1 MAIYSAR
8 QIFQPTVEPSIPSA
22 QPIPA
27 SVSTLSSALH
37 AHDLATYAHSQ
48 RVIHYALTLGRL
60 LGLSQAELLTLE
72 HGVFLHDIG
81 KLHIPNTI
89 LKKSSRLS
97 KTEWEAVQQHPLDG
111 YDMVGTLPS
120 FEEAAETILYHHEW
134 YNGSGYPYGL
144 KGENI
149 PLGARICS
157 LVDTLDA
164 LTSHRPYRN
173 PISFAEAFIW
183 IESERGTHFDPF
195 LVDTFTAIR
204 SSEWQ
209 RIQVMFSRSASYTYL
224 QQS

>member
-1 MAIYSAR
+1 MYSTH
-8 QIFQPTVEPSIPSA
+8 QILQPPVHPSA
-22 QPIPA
+22 SSSRTNAIT
-27 SVSTLSSALH
+27 VSTLSTALR
-37 AHDLATYAHSQ
+37 AHDLGTYAHSQ
-48 RVIHYALTLGRL
+48 RVIHYALALGRL
-60 LGLSQAELLTLE
+60 LGLPQAALLTLQQ
-72 HGVFLHDIG
+72 GVFLHDIG

-111 YDMVGTLPS
+111 YDMVCALPS
-120 FEEAAETILYHHEW
+120 FEDTAGIILYHHEW

-173 PISFAEAFIW
+173 PISFPEAFIW

-195 LVDTFTAIR
+195 LVDTFTAIP

-209 RIQVMFSRSASYTYL
+209 RIQVMSTRSPA
-224 QQS
+224 

>member
-1 MAIYSAR
+1 MYSTH
-8 QIFQPTVEPSIPSA
+8 QILQPPVYPSA
-22 QPIPA
+22 SSSRTNAIT
-27 SVSTLSSALH
+27 VSTLSTALR
-37 AHDLATYAHSQ
+37 AHDLGTYAHSQ
-48 RVIHYALTLGRL
+48 RVIHYALALGRL
-60 LGLSQAELLTLE
+60 LGLPQAALLTLQQ
-72 HGVFLHDIG
+72 GVFLHDIG

-111 YDMVGTLPS
+111 YDMVCALPS
-120 FEEAAETILYHHEW
+120 FEDTAGIILYHHEW

-173 PISFAEAFIW
+173 PISFPEAFIW

-195 LVDTFTAIR
+195 LVDTFTAIP

-209 RIQVMFSRSASYTYL
+209 RIQVMSTRSPAYAYL
-224 QQS
+224 QAS

>member
-1 MAIYSAR
+1 MYSTH
-8 QIFQPTVEPSIPSA
+8 QILQPPVHPSA
-22 QPIPA
+22 SSSRTNAIT
-27 SVSTLSSALH
+27 VSTLSTALR
-37 AHDLATYAHSQ
+37 AHDLGTYAHSQ
-48 RVIHYALTLGRL
+48 RVIHYALALGRL
-60 LGLSQAELLTLE
+60 LGLPQAALLTLQQ
-72 HGVFLHDIG
+72 GVFLHDIG

-89 LKKSSRLS
+89 LKKPGRLS

-111 YDMVGTLPS
+111 YDMVCALPS
-120 FEEAAETILYHHEW
+120 FEDTAGIILYHHEW

-173 PISFAEAFIW
+173 PISFPEAFIW

-195 LVDTFTAIR
+195 LVDTFTAIP

-209 RIQVMFSRSASYTYL
+209 RIQVMSTRSPAYAYL
-224 QQS
+224 QAS

>member
-1 MAIYSAR
+1 MYSTHQILQPAVQPGASSSRTNAI
-8 QIFQPTVEPSIPSA
+8 T
-22 QPIPA
+22 
-27 SVSTLSSALH
+27 VSTLSTALR
-37 AHDLATYAHSQ
+37 AHDLGTYAHSQ
-48 RVIHYALTLGRL
+48 RVIHYALALGRL
-60 LGLSQAELLTLE
+60 LGLPQAALLTLQQ
-72 HGVFLHDIG
+72 GVFLHDIG

-111 YDMVGTLPS
+111 YDMVCALPS
-120 FEEAAETILYHHEW
+120 FEDTAGIILYHHEW
-134 YNGSGYPYGL
+134 YNGRGYPYGL

-173 PISFAEAFIW
+173 PISFAEATTW
-183 IESERGTHFDPF
+183 IKLESGTHFDPL
-195 LVDTFTAIR
+195 LVDTFTAIP

-209 RIQVMFSRSASYTYL
+209 RIQAMSTRSPSYAYL
-224 QQS
+224 QAS

>member
-1 MAIYSAR
+1 MYSTH
-8 QIFQPTVEPSIPSA
+8 QILQPPVHPSA
-22 QPIPA
+22 SSSRTNAIT
-27 SVSTLSSALH
+27 VSTLSTALR
-37 AHDLATYAHSQ
+37 AHDLGTYAHSQ
-48 RVIHYALTLGRL
+48 RVIHYALALGRL
-60 LGLSQAELLTLE
+60 LGLPQAALLTLQQ
-72 HGVFLHDIG
+72 GVFLHDIG
-81 KLHIPNTI
+81 KLQVPNTI

-173 PISFAEAFIW
+173 PISFPEAFIW
-183 IESERGTHFDPF
+183 IESVSGTHFDPF
-195 LVDTFTAIR
+195 FLYSFTAIP
-204 SSEWQ
+204 SFEWQ
-209 RIQVMFSRSASYTYL
+209 RIQVMSTRSPSYAYL
-224 QQS
+224 QAS

>member
-1 MAIYSAR
+1 MAMYSTR
-8 QIFQPTVEPSIPSA
+8 QILQPTVQPSA
-22 QPIPA
+22 SFSRTNAIT
-27 SVSTLSSALH
+27 VSTLSTALR
-37 AHDLATYAHSQ
+37 AHDLGTYAHSQ
-48 RVIHYALTLGRL
+48 RVIHYALALGRL

-173 PISFAEAFIW
+173 PISFPEAFIW

-209 RIQVMFSRSASYTYL
+209 RIQVMSTRSPSYAYL
-224 QQS
+224 QTS

>member
-1 MAIYSAR
+1 MYSTH
-8 QIFQPTVEPSIPSA
+8 QILQPAVHPSA
-22 QPIPA
+22 SSSRTNAIT
-27 SVSTLSSALH
+27 VSTLSTALR
-37 AHDLATYAHSQ
+37 AHDLGTYAHSQ
-48 RVIHYALTLGRL
+48 RVIHYALALGRL
-60 LGLSQAELLTLE
+60 LGLPQAALLTLQQ
-72 HGVFLHDIG
+72 GVFLHDIG

-111 YDMVGTLPS
+111 YDMVCALPS
-120 FEEAAETILYHHEW
+120 FEDTAGIILYHHEW

-183 IESERGTHFDPF
+183 IESERGTHFDPL
-195 LVDTFTAIR
+195 LVDTFTAIP

-209 RIQVMFSRSASYTYL
+209 RIQVMSTRSPAYAYL
-224 QQS
+224 QAS

>member
-1 MAIYSAR
+1 MYSTH
-8 QIFQPTVEPSIPSA
+8 QILQPPVHPSA
-22 QPIPA
+22 SSSRTNAIT
-27 SVSTLSSALH
+27 VSTLSTALR
-37 AHDLATYAHSQ
+37 AHDLGTYAHSQ
-48 RVIHYALTLGRL
+48 RVIHYALALGRL
-60 LGLSQAELLTLE
+60 LGLPQAALLTLQQ
-72 HGVFLHDIG
+72 GVFLHDIG

-111 YDMVGTLPS
+111 YDMVCALPS
-120 FEEAAETILYHHEW
+120 FEDTAGIILYHHEW

-173 PISFAEAFIW
+173 PISFPEAFIW

-195 LVDTFTAIR
+195 LVDTFTAIP

-209 RIQVMFSRSASYTYL
+209 RIQVMSTRSPAYAYL
-224 QQS
+224 QAS

>member
-1 MAIYSAR
+1 MYSTHRILQPAVQPSVSSSRTNAI
-8 QIFQPTVEPSIPSA
+8 T
-22 QPIPA
+22 
-27 SVSTLSSALH
+27 VSTLSTALR
-37 AHDLATYAHSQ
+37 AHDLGTYAHSQ
-48 RVIHYALTLGRL
+48 RVIHYALALGRL
-60 LGLSQAELLTLE
+60 LGLPQAALLTLQQ
-72 HGVFLHDIG
+72 GVFLHDIG

-173 PISFAEAFIW
+173 PISFPEAFIW

-195 LVDTFTAIR
+195 LVDTFTAIP

-209 RIQVMFSRSASYTYL
+209 RIQVMSTRSPA
-224 QQS
+224 